1 VLPPKVNYL
10 DPTTKEALK
19 LLFAPEGSY
28 IQELIL
34 TEVVRAVDALSREA
48 LADLWQFFSRRLSLP
63 ATMTIPGSW
72 PLPIF
77 VLGGRLGGRQMA
89 QLSSDDYKSL
99 DFVRR
104 LWMLVEPHLLRPSSA
119 TEFAE
124 IAQDVAPVV
133 RDLLPGVQTV
143 AQRFAIMLFQR
154 QILRL
159 ADDLDGH
166 HSVRSW
172 DEDPAAFARRIQPP
186 RSLPPLNRRQRKL
199 QQLPG

>member
-1 VLPPKVNYL
+1 
-10 DPTTKEALK
+10 
-19 LLFAPEGSY
+19 
-28 IQELIL
+28 
-34 TEVVRAVDALSREA
+34 
-48 LADLWQFFSRRLSLP
+48 
-63 ATMTIPGSW
+63 
-72 PLPIF
+72 
-77 VLGGRLGGRQMA
+77 
-89 QLSSDDYKSL
+89 
-99 DFVRR
+99 
-104 LWMLVEPHLLRPSSA
+104 
-119 TEFAE
+119 
-124 IAQDVAPVV
+124 VAPVV